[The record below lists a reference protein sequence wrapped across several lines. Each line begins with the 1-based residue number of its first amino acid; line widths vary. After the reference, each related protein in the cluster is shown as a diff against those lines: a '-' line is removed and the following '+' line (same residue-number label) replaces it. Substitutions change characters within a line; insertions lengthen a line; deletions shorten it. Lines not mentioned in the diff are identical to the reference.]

1 MTKRV
6 LPSNASV
13 ATQGDGARMIAPAAS
28 RNSDALCALLA
39 KMAPGSGRAL
49 EIASGTGQHVAAFAQ
64 ILPNL
69 VWQPTEID
77 SERRASIDAYAT
89 DVSNILPATDLDA
102 TSAGWHEAFQEQDLI
117 VLINLLHL
125 ISWPEADTFLSEASR
140 ALRPAGRL
148 FIYGPF
154 MRDGALTSPG
164 DEKFHEALV
173 SQDPE
178 IGYKND
184 SEIKARLQ
192 HYGLQLLHLAEMPS
206 NNLAFV
212 AQRSKT

>member
-1 MTKRV
+1 MTKRA

-28 RNSDALCALLA
+28 RNSGALCALLA
-39 KMAPGSGRAL
+39 KMAPASGRAL

-64 ILPNL
+64 TLPNL

-77 SERRASIDAYAT
+77 PDRRASIDAYAT
-89 DVSNILPATDLDA
+89 GVSNILPATELDA

-125 ISWPEADTFLSEASR
+125 ISWSETDMFLREASK
-140 ALRPAGRL
+140 ALCPAGRL
-148 FIYGPF
+148 IVYGPF
-154 MRDGALTSPG
+154 MRDGVLTSLG
-164 DEKFHEALV
+164 DEKFHKALA
-173 SQDPE
+173 SQDSE

-184 SEIKARLQ
+184 TEIKARLQ
-192 HYGLQLLHLAEMPS
+192 HYGLNLVHLVDMPS
-206 NNLAFV
+206 NNLAFI
-212 AQRSKT
+212 AQRPEP

>member
-1 MTKRV
+1 MTKRA

-13 ATQGDGARMIAPAAS
+13 ATKGDGARMIAPAAS

-39 KMAPGSGRAL
+39 KMAPASGRAL

-64 ILPNL
+64 TLPDL

-77 SERRASIDAYAT
+77 SARCASIDAYTT
-89 DVSNILPATDLDA
+89 DVSNVLPATNLDA
-102 TSAGWHEAFQEQDLI
+102 TTAGWHETFQEQDLI

-125 ISWPEADTFLSEASR
+125 ISWPEADTFLSEASK
-140 ALRPAGRL
+140 ALSPAGRL
-148 FIYGPF
+148 IIYGPF
-154 MRDGALTSPG
+154 MQDGALTSAG
-164 DEKFHEALV
+164 DEKFHEALI

-184 SEIKARLQ
+184 NEIKARLQ
-192 HYGLQLLHLAEMPS
+192 YYGLQLVQLVEMPS
-206 NNLAFV
+206 NNLAFI
-212 AQRSKT
+212 AQRPKT

>member
-1 MTKRV
+1 MTKRT

-39 KMAPGSGRAL
+39 KMAPASGRAL

-64 ILPNL
+64 TLPNL

-77 SERRASIDAYAT
+77 PERRASIDAYAT
-89 DVSNILPATDLDA
+89 DVSNILPATHLDGTA
-102 TSAGWHEAFQEQDLI
+102 AGWNEAFHGQDLI

-125 ISWPEADTFLSEASR
+125 ISWPEADTFLSEASQ
-140 ALRPAGRL
+140 ALRPTGRL
-148 FIYGPF
+148 IIYGPF
-154 MRDGALTSPG
+154 MRDGTLTSPG

-184 SEIKARLQ
+184 TEIKARLQ
-192 HYGLQLLHLAEMPS
+192 HHGVQLLHLVEMPS

-212 AQRSKT
+212 AQKPKT

>member
-1 MTKRV
+1 MTKRT

-39 KMAPGSGRAL
+39 KMAPASGRAL

-64 ILPNL
+64 TLPNL

-77 SERRASIDAYAT
+77 PERRASIDAYAT
-89 DVSNILPATDLDA
+89 DLSNILPATDLDA

-125 ISWPEADTFLSEASR
+125 ISWSETDTFLSEASK
-140 ALRPAGRL
+140 ALSPTGRL
-148 FIYGPF
+148 IIYGPF

-184 SEIKARLQ
+184 TEIKACLQ
-192 HYGLQLLHLAEMPS
+192 RYGLQLLHLVEMPS

-212 AQRSKT
+212 VQRPKT

>member
-1 MTKRV
+1 MTKRA

-39 KMAPGSGRAL
+39 KMAPASGRAL

-64 ILPNL
+64 TLSNL

-77 SERRASIDAYAT
+77 PDRRASIDAYAT
-89 DVSNILPATDLDA
+89 GVSNILPATELDA

-125 ISWPEADTFLSEASR
+125 ISWSETDIFLSEASK
-140 ALRPAGRL
+140 ALCPAGRL
-148 FIYGPF
+148 IVYGPF
-154 MRDGALTSPG
+154 MRDGVLTSLG

-184 SEIKARLQ
+184 TEIKARLQ
-192 HYGLQLLHLAEMPS
+192 HYGLNLVHLVDMPS
-206 NNLAFV
+206 NNLAFI
-212 AQRSKT
+212 AQRPEP

>member
-1 MTKRV
+1 MTKRA

-13 ATQGDGARMIAPAAS
+13 ATQGVGARMMAPAAS

-39 KMAPGSGRAL
+39 KMAPASGRAL
-49 EIASGTGQHVAAFAQ
+49 EIASGTGQHVAAFAKT
-64 ILPNL
+64 LPNL

-77 SERRASIDAYAT
+77 PERRASIDAYAT
-89 DVSNILPATDLDA
+89 ELTNVLPATDLDA

-125 ISWPEADTFLSEASR
+125 ISWREAEAFLSEASR
-140 ALRPAGRL
+140 ALRPTGRL
-148 FIYGPF
+148 IIYGPF

-192 HYGLQLLHLAEMPS
+192 HYGLQLLHLVEMPS

-212 AQRSKT
+212 AHRPKT